1 MFSICFVGVTVLL
14 QDTGQVYPE
23 LMYTVISTACVSL
36 QKRDVLIG
44 VNAHEMIHHLYNL
57 EVLVLKK
64 KFEGTEA
71 INYLHCLECI

>member
-64 KFEGTEA
+64 SLRVLKQL
-71 INYLHCLECI
+71 IIYIV